1 MDNLPE
7 LITNF
12 GFPIVLTFYLLIRN
26 EKKMENLTVAINDL
40 NKIISKC
47 TK

>member
-7 LITNF
+7 LITNY
-12 GFPIVLTFYLLIRN
+12 GFPIVLTFYLLIRTEN
-26 EKKMENLTVAINDL
+26 KMENLTVAINDL
-40 NKIISKC
+40 NKIISNC